1 MGGMEGD
8 GFDSTHWSAI
18 LRAAGSSPEAH
29 DALSRLCEAYW
40 FPLYAYLRRRCQ
52 PDEAQDLTQQF
63 FAREV
68 LTRRIFKGVDPLRG
82 RFRAWLMASLK
93 NMVANVA
100 DANAAQKRGGGTVH
114 LSLSIDG
121 PAAEA
126 RYQETVSAT
135 LTPEQIYER
144 SWALT
149 VLDRVRDAL
158 GARYEAD
165 GRGMLFRALEGSLPG
180 PAPARPYA
188 EVARELERSE
198 DAVKVAAHRLRK
210 DFGELLREEVRRTVS
225 SADEVD
231 DEIRDLLAA
240 FE

>member
-1 MGGMEGD
+1 MAGD
-8 GFDSTHWSAI
+8 GFDSTHWSAV
-18 LRAAGSSPEAH
+18 LRAAGSSPEAS

-40 FPLYAYLRRRCQ
+40 FPLYAYLRRRHP
-52 PDEAQDLTQQF
+52 PDEAQDLTQEF

-68 LTRRIFKGVDPLRG
+68 ITRRIFKGVDPLRG

-100 DANAAQKRGGGTVH
+100 DADAAQKRGGGAAH

-126 RYQETVSAT
+126 RYQETASAA
-135 LTPEQIYER
+135 LTPEQLYER

-165 GRGMLFRALEGSLPG
+165 GRGALFRALEGSLPG
-180 PAPARPYA
+180 PARARPYA
-188 EVARELERSE
+188 EVARELER
-198 DAVKVAAHRLRK
+198 
-210 DFGELLREEVRRTVS
+210 RRTP
-225 SADEVD
+225 
-231 DEIRDLLAA
+231 
-240 FE
+240 

>member
-1 MGGMEGD
+1 MAGD
-8 GFDSTHWSAI
+8 GFDSTHWSAV

-40 FPLYAYLRRRCQ
+40 FPLYAYLRRRH
-52 PDEAQDLTQQF
+52 PPEEAQDLTQEF

-68 LTRRIFKGVDPLRG
+68 ITRRIFKGVDPLRG

-100 DANAAQKRGGGTVH
+100 DADAAQKRGGGATH
-114 LSLSIDG
+114 LSIDG

-126 RYQETVSAT
+126 RYLETANAA
-135 LTPEQIYER
+135 LTPEQLYER

-149 VLDRVRDAL
+149 VLDRVRAAL

-165 GRGMLFRALEGSLPG
+165 GRGDLFRALEGTLPG
-180 PAPARPYA
+180 PARARPYA
-188 EVARELERSE
+188 EIARALALTEA
-198 DAVKVAAHRLRK
+198 DVKVKVHRLRK
-210 DFGELLREEVRRTVS
+210 EFGELLREEVRRTVS

-231 DEIRDLLAA
+231 DELRDLLAA

>member
-1 MGGMEGD
+1 MAGD
-8 GFDSTHWSAI
+8 GFDSTHWSAV
-18 LRAAGSSPEAH
+18 LRAAGSSPEAS
-29 DALSRLCEAYW
+29 DALSGLCEAYW
-40 FPLYAYLRRRCQ
+40 FPLYAYLRRRYP
-52 PDEAQDLTQQF
+52 PDEAQDLTQEF

-68 LTRRIFKGVDPLRG
+68 ITRRIFKGVDPLRG

-100 DANAAQKRGGGTVH
+100 DAGAAQKRGGWAAH
-114 LSLSIDG
+114 LSIDG

-126 RYQETVSAT
+126 RYLETANAA
-135 LTPEQIYER
+135 LTPEQLYER

-165 GRGMLFRALEGSLPG
+165 GRGDLFRALEGSLPG
-180 PAPARPYA
+180 PARARPYA
-188 EVARELERSE
+188 EVALALGKTE

-210 DFGELLREEVRRTVS
+210 DFGELLRDEVRRTVS
-225 SADEVD
+225 SVDEVD
-231 DEIRDLLAA
+231 VELRDLLAA

>member
-1 MGGMEGD
+1 MAGD

-40 FPLYAYLRRRCQ
+40 FPLYAYLRRRHP
-52 PDEAQDLTQQF
+52 PDEAQDLTQEF

-68 LTRRIFKGVDPLRG
+68 ITRRIFKGVDPLRG

-93 NMVANVA
+93 NMVANVTDA
-100 DANAAQKRGGGTVH
+100 DAAQKRGGGATH
-114 LSLSIDG
+114 LSIDG

-126 RYQETVSAT
+126 RYLQTANEA
-135 LTPEQIYER
+135 LTPEQLYER
-144 SWALT
+144 NWALT

-158 GARYEAD
+158 GARYEAE
-165 GRGMLFRALEGSLPG
+165 GRGALFRALEGSLPG
-180 PAPARPYA
+180 PTRARPYA
-188 EVARELERSE
+188 EVASELGKTE

-210 DFGELLREEVRRTVS
+210 DFGELLRDEVRRTVS

-231 DEIRDLLAA
+231 DELRDLLAA